1 MSDTNTIIQLA
12 PNQYQTMLDNYAS
25 IVEKTNNQLSLGINL
40 TSLSVT
46 ILSVFFAVIAIFVA
60 WALWKNSKDQK
71 DRMEQF
77 FSEQEKIIRE
87 KNKNIKKFELKFENL
102 INEYKEKLK
111 GADGENKKQ
120 LEKAINELKKEKASA
135 GAYIGFDSAIQFS
148 PTRFSDLASSISK
161 YAATISGYEKTRI
174 CFKCGKAFTYRDNSN
189 YSLDSLA
196 ARSVLDSGAT
206 VNIVYCSHCGEANVP
221 K

>member
-1 MSDTNTIIQLA
+1 MADSNNVIQLA
-12 PNQYQTMLDNYAS
+12 PSQYQTMLNNYAS

-46 ILSVFFAVIAIFVA
+46 ILSVIIAVIAIFVA

-87 KNKNIKKFELKFENL
+87 KNKNIQKFELKFENL
-102 INEYKEKLK
+102 INEYKGKLK

-135 GAYIGFDSAIQFS
+135 GAYIGLDSAIQFS
-148 PTRFSDLASSISK
+148 PMQASSLGSLVSV
-161 YAATISGYEKTRI
+161 YGYEKTMI
-174 CFKCGKAFTYRDNSN
+174 CSKCGKVFTYRDNDN
-189 YSLDSLA
+189 GILNVMYNPLA
-196 ARSVLDSGAT
+196 VGKKT
-206 VNIVYCSHCGEANVP
+206 VYCSNCGAANTSE
-221 K
+221 